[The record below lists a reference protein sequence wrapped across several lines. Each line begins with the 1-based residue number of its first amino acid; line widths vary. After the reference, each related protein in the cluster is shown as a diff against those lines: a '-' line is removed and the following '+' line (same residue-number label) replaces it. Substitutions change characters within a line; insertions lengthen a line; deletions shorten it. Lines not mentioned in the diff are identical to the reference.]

1 MTKIC
6 IFLLYYVKYCFK
18 SRFLSI
24 LSNNIKVSLDLM
36 ENQEKMEIQDSLE
49 QMVIQEKGVHQDPL
63 VPKVLK
69 VSRENVVVLSVL
81 EIKVLKERL
90 EIKDQLDCQVCIILY
105 LCVF

>member
-1 MTKIC
+1 M
-6 IFLLYYVKYCFK
+6 
-18 SRFLSI
+18 
-24 LSNNIKVSLDLM
+24 KVTLDLM

-49 QMVIQEKGVHQDPL
+49 QMVIQEKEVHQDPL

-105 LCVF
+105 LCVLNLLNMIFFKSEKYTYMLNESKHCVVL